1 MEKLREMMKERPW
14 IGWAVAGMLLVVA
27 VYLGFFGG
35 TGGGDDFSGQKMQE
49 MVTIRF
55 SDTDTTEEMPWGRVM
70 KELSGRPGK
79 LDATVGINN
88 PATGKPTGFIFN
100 KAEWD
105 RIVGQINNDKDAASK
120 TPVTGSG
127 KSKPAAGK

>member
-1 MEKLREMMKERPW
+1 MENLREMMKEKPW

-27 VYLGFFGG
+27 LYLGFFRGG
-35 TGGGDDFSGQKMQE
+35 NNDDFSGQKMQE

-55 SDTDTTEEMPWGRVM
+55 SDTDTTEEWPWGRVM

-79 LDATVGINN
+79 LDPTVGINN
-88 PATGKPTGFIFN
+88 PSTGKATGFIFN

-105 RIVGQINNDKDAASK
+105 RIVGQINKDKEEASK
-120 TPVTGSG
+120 SPVAGSG
-127 KSKPAAGK
+127 KTKPTAGN